1 MQADKASGVSYYFKM
16 TAKSTCVF
24 VYDVLII

>member
-1 MQADKASGVSYYFKM
+1 MQADKAVGVSYYFKM
-16 TAKSTCVF
+16 TAKTRVF